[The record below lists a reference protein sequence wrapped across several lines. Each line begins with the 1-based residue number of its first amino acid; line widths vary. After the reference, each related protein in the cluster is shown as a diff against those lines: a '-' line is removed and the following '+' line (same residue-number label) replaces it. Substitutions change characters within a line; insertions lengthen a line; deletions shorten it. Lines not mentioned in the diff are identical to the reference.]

1 MPEPII
7 GGLFALFIAIGGGSI
22 SYVLGLDRRLDA
34 LEVKMAEHYATKK
47 ELLRMDDKLDFIITE
62 LTHTDNK

>member
-22 SYVLGLDRRLDA
+22 GYVLRLERRLDA
-34 LEVKMAEHYATKK
+34 IEVKMAEEYATKK
-47 ELLRMDDKLDFIITE
+47 ELIRMSDKLDYIIIE
-62 LTHTDNK
+62 LSHKDK

>member
-22 SYVLGLDRRLDA
+22 SYVLKLDRRIDA
-34 LEVKMAEHYATKK
+34 LEVKIAREYVTNG
-47 ELLRMDDKLDFIITE
+47 ELLNLDDKIDYIVTEITD
-62 LTHTDNK
+62 LNK

>member
-22 SYVLGLDRRLDA
+22 SYVLKLDRRIDA
-34 LEVKMAEHYATKK
+34 LEVKVAREYVTNR
-47 ELLRMDDKLDFIITE
+47 ELLGLDDKIDYIVTEITH
-62 LTHTDNK
+62 LNK

>member
-22 SYVLGLDRRLDA
+22 SYVLRLDRRLDA
-34 LEVKMAEHYATKK
+34 LEVKMAEEYATKR
-47 ELLRMDDKLDFIITE
+47 EVIRMDDKLDFIITE
-62 LTHTDNK
+62 LTHRDK

>member
-7 GGLFALFIAIGGGSI
+7 GGLFALLIAIGGGSI

-34 LEVKMAEHYATKK
+34 LQVKIAEDYATKK

-62 LTHTDNK
+62 ITHKEIK

>member
-22 SYVLGLDRRLDA
+22 SYVLRLDRRLDA
-34 LEVKMAEHYATKK
+34 LEVKMAEEYATKN
-47 ELLRMDDKLDFIITE
+47 ELIRMENKLDFIITE
-62 LTHTDNK
+62 LVHKD

>member
-22 SYVLGLDRRLDA
+22 SYVLKLDRRIDA
-34 LEVKMAEHYATKK
+34 LEVKIAREYVTNR
-47 ELLRMDDKLDFIITE
+47 ELLNLDDKIDYIVTEITH
-62 LTHTDNK
+62 LNK

>member
-7 GGLFALFIAIGGGSI
+7 GGLFALLIAIGGGSI

-34 LEVKMAEHYATKK
+34 LEVKIAEEYATKK
-47 ELLRMDDKLDFIITE
+47 ELIRMDDKLDFIITE
-62 LTHTDNK
+62 ITHK

>member
-22 SYVLGLDRRLDA
+22 GYVLRLERRVDA
-34 LEVKMAEHYATKK
+34 IEVKMAEEYATKK
-47 ELLRMDDKLDFIITE
+47 ELIRMSDKLDYIIIE
-62 LTHTDNK
+62 LSHKDK